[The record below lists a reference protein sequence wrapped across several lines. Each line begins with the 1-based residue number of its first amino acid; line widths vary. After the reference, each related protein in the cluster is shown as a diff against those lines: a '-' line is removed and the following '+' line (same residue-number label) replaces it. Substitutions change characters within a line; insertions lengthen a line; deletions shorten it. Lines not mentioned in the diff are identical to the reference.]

1 MKRKG
6 LTLNKKH
13 TYYDFGLS
21 MLSHDIGSA
30 PKDEHIERVPF
41 SNVVYNFDKLF
52 GRKSYGERTLTYE
65 FDFIEH
71 EISKAEDKLIKL
83 RKWLQFDDRVDLY
96 DDYYPHYHFSV
107 REPSFYS
114 TESHGV
120 YTIKIV
126 FKAAPAM
133 LPNPDKLKYTAV
145 NVTLPDVN
153 GDGKVDM
160 SDASLILAAYA
171 ALSTEPP
178 QDPGLTPK
186 QLKAADANM
195 DGKIDA
201 SDAAMVSEFY
211 SILAQS
217 DSPYD
222 GMSLPAAWAAYLNSF
237 FNTDGDEVY

>member
-6 LTLNKKH
+6 FTLNKKH
-13 TYYDFGLS
+13 TYYTFGLS
-21 MLSHDIGSA
+21 MLKHNIGSP
-30 PKDEHIERVPF
+30 PKDEHLERVPF
-41 SNVVYNFDKLF
+41 SNVTYNFDALF
-52 GRKSYGERTLTYE
+52 GKKSYGERKLSYE
-65 FDFIEH
+65 FDFIERN
-71 EISKAEDKLIKL
+71 INKAEAKIIKI
-83 RKWLQFDDRVDLY
+83 REWLQFSGNLDLY

-171 ALSTEPP
+171 ALSTDPP

-201 SDAAMVSEFY
+201 SDAAMVSNFY
-211 SILAQS
+211 SILAQT

-222 GMSLPAAWAAYLNSF
+222 GMSLPAAWAAYLNDF
-237 FNTDGDEVY
+237 FNTDGGEVY

>member
-1 MKRKG
+1 MRRKG
-6 LTLNKKH
+6 FTLNGKH
-13 TYYDFGLS
+13 TYYTFGLS
-21 MLSHDIGSA
+21 MLKRAIGSP
-30 PKDEHIERVPF
+30 PKDSHIERVPF
-41 SNVVYNFDKLF
+41 SNVTYNFDSLF
-52 GRKSYGERTLTYE
+52 GKSYGERKLAYE
-65 FDFIEH
+65 FDFIELD
-71 EISKAEDKLIKL
+71 ISKAEDKIIKI
-83 RKWLQFDDRVDLY
+83 REWLQFSGSLDLY

-107 REPSFYS
+107 REPIVDSI
-114 TESHGV
+114 ESHGV
-120 YTIKIV
+120 YTIKV
-126 FKAAPAM
+126 TFWAAPAM
-133 LPNPDKLKYTAV
+133 LPNPDKLRYTAV

-222 GMSLPAAWAAYLNSF
+222 GMSLPAAWAAYLNDHF
-237 FNTDGDEVY
+237 YPGGGEVY